1 MTEQGDPGTG
11 DALIVVDMQQDFLP
25 GGALGVA
32 GGDRVV
38 PLINRWIE
46 RFEAAGLP
54 IVYSRDWHP
63 PDHCSFVPQG
73 GIWPEHCVADS
84 PGAAF
89 PPSLTVSRAPVI
101 VSKATAKDEEAYSA
115 FQGTGLAD
123 LLRARGVQRCFLAG
137 LATDYC
143 VRATVEDALAAGFE
157 AVVLTDGVR
166 AVELEEGDGER
177 ALAAM
182 RAAGARLVSGA

>member
-1 MTEQGDPGTG
+1 MAEQGDPGTG
-11 DALIVVDMQQDFLP
+11 DALVVVDMQQDFLP

-32 GGDRVV
+32 GGDTII
-38 PLINRWIE
+38 PLINRWVE

-54 IVYSRDWHP
+54 VIYSRDWHP
-63 PDHCSFVPQG
+63 PDHCSFVPEG
-73 GIWPEHCVADS
+73 GIWPVHCVADS

-89 PPSLTVSRAPVI
+89 SPSLTLPRAPLI
-101 VSKATAKDEEAYSA
+101 VSKATHKDEEAYSA

-123 LLRARGVQRCFLAG
+123 LLRGRGVNRCFLAG

-157 AVVLTDGVR
+157 AVVLTDGIR

-182 RAAGARLVSGA
+182 QAAGARLVSGA